1 MATRVVDTSSTFENW
16 RQRYNDLATDV
27 GSIGNLVTG
36 DKSSVVN
43 AINYLQDQYFFF
55 QDFDYDGSDGATSNT
70 VYSGADN
77 GGNTLSYASG
87 KVLVF
92 KNGALLRSGTDYTA
106 VNGTSVTLASSANNG
121 DVIRI
126 TSFTGSYQGVGGAAG
141 TSGTDQWLLS
151 GGILYNKNT
160 DGIIFNADSTINNSL
175 DVSNSLQFENVA
187 YFKDDVYVNAQK
199 DIRFR
204 DADSSHYVAIQAP
217 TTVSANV
224 TLTLP
229 SDDGTASQFLQ
240 TDGSGALTW
249 ATALTSAAT
258 ANDIT
263 VSANNSTNETVYPV
277 FVDGATGAQ
286 GIESDTGLTY
296 NPSSGTL
303 TSTTFVGAL
312 TGNVAGNASGTAATV
327 TGGTQSSITTAAN
340 LVTVGTIGTGVWQGT
355 AINQTYLTGQ
365 SGTNTGDQT
374 NISGSSATCSGLAG
388 SATILAT
395 GRTIAMSGDVVWS
408 SGSFNGSGN
417 VTAAATIQTDAVD
430 IAMLSASGTAS
441 SSTFLRGDNSW
452 VTPTDTTTNYYLT
465 GVTKSSNTLTFA
477 VSGASNPTYEFGAN
491 AFNSTAFTTN
501 TGDITAVTAG
511 TYMSGG
517 GTSGGVTLNHSD
529 TSSQAS
535 VDSSGRTYIQD
546 VTLDGAGHVTGLT
559 TATETVTDTTYG
571 TGNGVGLSGTNF
583 TWTAGAN
590 LTTQTN
596 GGSLDTE
603 ISLISVTCSGDVTA
617 NTSDVRL
624 KDIQGTIDSPL
635 EALSKINGYY
645 FKWNDKAKK
654 LKDNVFDDEVQ
665 VGVTAQEIREVI
677 PSAVKPSYFDGY
689 DAVHYEKIVPLLI
702 ESIKELKTEL
712 DELKSSNS

>member
-16 RQRYNDLATDV
+16 RQKYNDLATDV

-106 VNGTSVTLASSANNG
+106 ANGTSVTLASSANNG

-151 GGILYNKNT
+151 GGVLYNKNT
-160 DGIIFNADSTINNSL
+160 DGLIFNADSTINNSL
-175 DVSNSLQFENVA
+175 DVSNSIQFENAA

-240 TDGSGALTW
+240 TDGDGALTW
-249 ATALTSAAT
+249 ATALTSAPTAT
-258 ANDIT
+258 DIT

-303 TSTTFVGAL
+303 TSTVFVGAL
-312 TGNVAGNASGTAATV
+312 TGNVTGNASGTAATV
-327 TGGTQSSITTAAN
+327 TGGTQASITSAAN

-388 SATILAT
+388 SATVLAT
-395 GRTIAMSGDVVWS
+395 GRTIGMTGDVAWTS
-408 SGSFNGSGN
+408 ASFTGAGN
-417 VTAAATIQTDAVD
+417 VTGTSTIQTDAVD
-430 IAMLSASGTAS
+430 IAMLSASGSAG
-441 SSTFLRGDNSW
+441 SSTFLRGDNTW
-452 VTPTDTTTNYYLT
+452 ATPTDTNTTYSVGDGGLTQNNFTNADHSKLDGIAASATNTAAPHYTSAISVGDGGLTQNNFTNTLKSKLDGIAASATNTAAANDATITITSGTGLTGGADFTTNQSGNETITLNVVGGT
-465 GVTKSSNTLTFA
+465 GVTANANDIAIGQSVATNCTFA
-477 VSGASNPTYEFGAN
+477 C
-491 AFNSTAFTTN
+491 STVTA
-501 TGDITAVTAG
+501 TGDIT
-511 TYMSGG
+511 S
-517 GTSGGVTLNHSD
+517 N
-529 TSSQAS
+529 TSSDI
-535 VDSSGRTYIQD
+535 V
-546 VTLDGAGHVTGLT
+546 LK
-559 TATETVTDTTYG
+559 E
-571 TGNGVGLSGTNF
+571 
-583 TWTAGAN
+583 N
-590 LTTQTN
+590 LIN
-596 GGSLDTE
+596 
-603 ISLISVTCSGDVTA
+603 IP
-617 NTSDVRL
+617 N
-624 KDIQGTIDSPL
+624 PL
-635 EALSKINGYY
+635 EKIAKIGGYM
-645 FKWNDKAKK
+645 FDW
-654 LKDNVFDDEVQ
+654 KDHGYEDVHGKGHDT
-665 VGVTAQEIREVI
+665 GIIAQEIEAILPEIVNTRESGIKGVNYMKLI
-677 PSAVKPSYFDGY
+677 
-689 DAVHYEKIVPLLI
+689 PLLI
-702 ESIKELKTEL
+702 ESIKELSKEVESLKDSKT
-712 DELKSSNS
+712 

>member
-16 RQRYNDLATDV
+16 RQKYNDLATDV

-70 VYSGADN
+70 VFSGADN

-106 VNGTSVTLASSANNG
+106 TNGTSVTLTSSANNA

-151 GGILYNKNT
+151 GGVLYNKNT
-160 DGIIFNADSTINNSL
+160 DGLIFNADSTINNSL
-175 DVSNSLQFENVA
+175 DVSNSIQFENPA
-187 YFKDDVYVNAQK
+187 YFKDDVYINAQK
-199 DIRFR
+199 DIKFR

-229 SDDGTASQFLQ
+229 TDDGTANQFLQ
-240 TDGSGALTW
+240 TDGDGALTW
-249 ATALTSAAT
+249 ATALTSAPT

-263 VSANNSTNETVYPV
+263 VSANNSANETVYPV

-303 TSTTFVGAL
+303 TSTVFVGAL
-312 TGNVAGNASGTAATV
+312 TGNVTGNV
-327 TGGTQSSITTAAN
+327 
-340 LVTVGTIGTGVWQGT
+340 
-355 AINQTYLTGQ
+355 
-365 SGTNTGDQT
+365 
-374 NISGSSATCSGLAG
+374 SGSAG
-388 SATILAT
+388 SATGNAATATALAT
-395 GRTIAMSGDVVWS
+395 ARTIAMTGDVVWS
-408 SGSFNGSGN
+408 SGSFDGSGN

-452 VTPTDTTTNYYLT
+452 VTPTDTNTTYSAGTGLSLSSTTFSNS
-465 GVTKSSNTLTFA
+465 GVTSIVAGSN
-477 VSGASNPTYEFGAN
+477 VSISGATGAVTVTATDTNTTYSVGDGGLTQNNFTN
-491 AFNSTAFTTN
+491 ADHSKLNGIADNATAN
-501 TGDITAVTAG
+501 TGDITGVTAG

-517 GTSGGVTLNHSD
+517 GSSGSVTLNHSD

-535 VDSSGRTYIQD
+535 VDNSGRTYIQD
-546 VTLDGAGHVTGLT
+546 ITLDGAGHVTAIAS
-559 TATETVTDTTYG
+559 ATETVTNSDTTYSAGSGIGLSSTTFSVAAG
-571 TGNGVGLSGTNF
+571 THLTQDANGLSLATSTNLQVAALGVG
-583 TWTAGAN
+583 A
-590 LTTQTN
+590 
-596 GGSLDTE
+596 
-603 ISLISVTCSGDVTA
+603 A
-617 NTSDVRL
+617 NTSA
-624 KDIQGTIDSPL
+624 GTISAQGDITSNASSDIVLKENIVNIPNPL
-635 EALSKINGYY
+635 EKLSKIGGYM
-645 FKWNDKAKK
+645 FDW
-654 LKDNVFDDEVQ
+654 KDHKVE
-665 VGVTAQEIREVI
+665 GVLGKGHDTGIIAQEIEEILPEIVELRKTGI
-677 PSAVKPSYFDGY
+677 KAVNYMKL
-689 DAVHYEKIVPLLI
+689 IPLLI